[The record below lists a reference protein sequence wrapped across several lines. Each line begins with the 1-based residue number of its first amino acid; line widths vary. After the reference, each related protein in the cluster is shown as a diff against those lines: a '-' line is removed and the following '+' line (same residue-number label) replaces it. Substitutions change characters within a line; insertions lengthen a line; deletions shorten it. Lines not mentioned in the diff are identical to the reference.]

1 MFKIVAPLALCIALA
16 TSACSSTN
24 YNKDEVPDVSPA
36 TLYSTARAAM
46 SAGNLG
52 EARQYL
58 EAIDSRYPFG
68 QLSEQ
73 VQLDLI
79 YVYYKSRES
88 DLTSAQIKR
97 YLRLSPTSQY
107 ADYVTY
113 MKGLNEIQ
121 KRSDIIQDFFG
132 LDRSQKD
139 PTNYLAAFKTFKGL
153 IETYPDSPYVPD
165 ARQRM
170 IFIKNEMAK
179 RELLIAKYYNER
191 GAYLSSI
198 RHCQNVLYAYR
209 GTPHLKEALE
219 LMVENYNNLN
229 LPEAANNTKAV
240 LAASFDGKNYIYTK
254 DPSQIQRLN
263 KGSDEPWYKK
273 LDVFDLFG

>member
-1 MFKIVAPLALCIALA
+1 MFKIVAPLALCLVIA
-16 TSACSSTN
+16 TSACTTTN
-24 YNKDEVPDVSPA
+24 YNKDEVPDVSPQN
-36 TLYSTARAAM
+36 LYNTARQAM
-46 SAGNLG
+46 SSGNYG
-52 EARQYL
+52 QARRYL
-58 EAIDSRYPFG
+58 EAIESRYPFG

-121 KRSDIIQDFFG
+121 QRSDMLQEFIG

-139 PTNYLAAFKTFKGL
+139 PTHYYEAFKTFKGL
-153 IETYPDSPYVPD
+153 LETYPNSAYAND

-170 IFIKNEMAK
+170 IFIKYQLSK
-179 RELLIAKYYNER
+179 RELMIAKYYKKR

-198 RHCQNVLYAYR
+198 RHCQNILYSYR
-209 GTPHLKEALE
+209 GTPYLKEALE
-219 LMVENYNNLN
+219 LMVENYKELN
-229 LPEAANNTKAV
+229 LPLAAQNTEAV
-240 LAASFDGKNYIYTK
+240 LKASFDGKEYIYEK
-254 DPSQIQRLN
+254 DRVPRLN
-263 KGSDEPWYKK
+263 PGIDDPWYKK
-273 LDVFDLFG
+273 LNLM